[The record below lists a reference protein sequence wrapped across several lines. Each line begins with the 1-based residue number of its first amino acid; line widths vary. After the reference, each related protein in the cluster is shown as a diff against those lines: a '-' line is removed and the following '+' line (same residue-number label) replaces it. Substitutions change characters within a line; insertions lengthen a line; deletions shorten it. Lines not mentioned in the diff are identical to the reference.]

1 MDIQAALYA
10 RVSSEQQASAHTV
23 ASQVA
28 ALRERIAA
36 DGLVLPDDRAFVD
49 EGYSGAT
56 LIRPALERL
65 RDAAAAGSVDRLYV
79 HSPDRLARK
88 YAYQALLID
97 ELRRAGVEV
106 VFLNRALGQS
116 PEDDLLLQVQGMV
129 AEYERAKILERS
141 RRGKRHGAH
150 SGVVNVLSGAPYGY
164 QYITKH
170 EGGGRARYE
179 ILLEEARVVR
189 LAFDWVGRERVS
201 IGEVVRR
208 LTQARERTRTGKT
221 VWDRSTVW
229 AMLKNPAYKG
239 LAAFGKTRA
248 TELRPRLRTQRGRP
262 AQPRRAVS
270 PVDVPEGEWI
280 GVPVPALVSEALFA
294 TVQEQLQENRQRA
307 RQGQRGARY
316 LLQGLV
322 CCALCGYAY
331 YGKEISPSAATHHA
345 RHYAYY
351 RCVGSD
357 AYRFG
362 GHRLC
367 HNAQVRT
374 DLVDLAVWAEVR
386 GLLQHPQRLIE
397 EYQRRLQD
405 PGQDAQRTD
414 LLTTEAQARKL
425 RQGIGRLIDSY
436 AEGLIEKGEFEPR
449 VARLKE
455 RVTVLETEA
464 KDLADK
470 ASTENDLRL
479 IIGHLDDFAATMAD
493 NLDHLDW
500 EAQRG
505 IIRTVVK
512 RVEIDHS
519 QVNVVFRIGPGPL
532 ISAPDPTILQ
542 HCGRGVRAT
551 LRCTRFQPP
560 RPSAHPSKHRPRI
573 HCVYTART
581 VREGLCATVACRG
594 NAPARGRH
602 QTGATPSRVCGPRLR
617 RGRQWPKRCGRTS
630 IATGTGFLAACLQTS
645 WGRSDSRQ
653 RRQCGPTYDEWRGEE
668 GAPLAGPWATPV
680 CGQTDGMRRH
690 GQARRV
696 SRHPSRQ
703 EMGRHCPR
711 PCDPPRCS
719 RRAPWGSVGS
729 C

>member
-36 DGLVLPDDRAFVD
+36 DGLVLRNDLAFVD

-65 RDAAAAGSVDRLYV
+65 RDAAAAGGVDRLYV

-97 ELRRAGVEV
+97 ELRRAGVAV

-116 PEDDLLLQVQGMV
+116 PED
-129 AEYERAKILERS
+129 
-141 RRGKRHGAH
+141 
-150 SGVVNVLSGAPYGY
+150 
-164 QYITKH
+164 
-170 EGGGRARYE
+170 
-179 ILLEEARVVR
+179 
-189 LAFDWVGRERVS
+189 
-201 IGEVVRR
+201 
-208 LTQARERTRTGKT
+208 
-221 VWDRSTVW
+221 
-229 AMLKNPAYKG
+229 
-239 LAAFGKTRA
+239 
-248 TELRPRLRTQRGRP
+248 
-262 AQPRRAVS
+262 
-270 PVDVPEGEWI
+270 EWI

-316 LLQGLV
+316 LLQGWV

-331 YGKEISPSAATHHA
+331 DGKEISPSAAKHHA

-374 DLVDLAVWAEVR
+374 DLVDLAVWAEVWT
-386 GLLQHPQRLIE
+386 LLAQPARLRE
-397 EYQRRLQD
+397 EYQRRLHD
-405 PGQDAQRTD
+405 AGQETHRAALT
-414 LLTTEAQARKL
+414 TTEAQIRKL

-455 RVTVLETEA
+455 RVMVLETEA

-470 ASTENDLRL
+470 ASSESDLRL
-479 IIGHLDDFAATMAD
+479 IIGHLD
-493 NLDHLDW
+493 W
-500 EAQRG
+500 ETQRG
-505 IIRTVVK
+505 IIRTLVK

-532 ISAPDPTILQ
+532 ISGPDPTSLQ
-542 HCGRGVRAT
+542 HCGRGEQSPVGEHCAAQDGRSPWRH
-551 LRCTRFQPP
+551 LRQ
-560 RPSAHPSKHRPRI
+560 
-573 HCVYTART
+573 
-581 VREGLCATVACRG
+581 EE
-594 NAPARGRH
+594 
-602 QTGATPSRVCGPRLR
+602 GPRTGHPGSPRGGALR
-617 RGRQWPKRCGRTS
+617 G
-630 IATGTGFLAACLQTS
+630 
-645 WGRSDSRQ
+645 
-653 RRQCGPTYDEWRGEE
+653 
-668 GAPLAGPWATPV
+668 
-680 CGQTDGMRRH
+680 
-690 GQARRV
+690 
-696 SRHPSRQ
+696 
-703 EMGRHCPR
+703 
-711 PCDPPRCS
+711 
-719 RRAPWGSVGS
+719 
-729 C
+729 

>member
-10 RVSSEQQASAHTV
+10 RVSSEQQATAHTV

-28 ALRERIAA
+28 ALRERIAV
-36 DGLVLPDDRAFVD
+36 DGLVLPDDLAFVD

-65 RDAAAAGSVDRLYV
+65 RDAAAAGDVDRLYV

-150 SGVVNVLSGAPYGY
+150 DGVVNVLSGAPYGY
-164 QYITKH
+164 QYMTKH

-179 ILLEEARVVR
+179 IVLEEARVVR
-189 LAFDWVGRERVS
+189 QAFDGVGRERVS

-208 LTQARERTRTGKT
+208 FTQAGEHTRTGKT

-270 PVDVPEGEWI
+270 SVDVPADAWI

-294 TVQEQLQENRQRA
+294 TVQEQLVENRQRA

-331 YGKEISPSAATHHA
+331 YGKEISPSAAKHHE

-357 AYRFG
+357 GYRFG
-362 GHRLC
+362 GQRLC
-367 HNAQVRT
+367 HNKQIRT

-386 GLLQHPQRLIE
+386 GLLEHPQRLIE
-397 EYQRRLQD
+397 EYQRRLHD
-405 PGQDAQRTD
+405 PGRETD
-414 LLTTEAQARKL
+414 RADLTATETQIRKL

-449 VARLKE
+449 VAHLKE
-455 RVTVLETEA
+455 RVVALDTQA
-464 KDLADK
+464 KDLAEK
-470 ASTENDLRL
+470 ASTESDLRL

-505 IIRTVVK
+505 IIRTLVK

-532 ISAPDPTILQ
+532 ISDPDPTSLQ
-542 HCGRGVRAT
+542 HCRRGVQSPVGEHCAARDGRSPWRH
-551 LRCTRFQPP
+551 LRQ
-560 RPSAHPSKHRPRI
+560 
-573 HCVYTART
+573 
-581 VREGLCATVACRG
+581 EE
-594 NAPARGRH
+594 
-602 QTGATPSRVCGPRLR
+602 GPRTGYPGSPRGGALR
-617 RGRQWPKRCGRTS
+617 G
-630 IATGTGFLAACLQTS
+630 
-645 WGRSDSRQ
+645 
-653 RRQCGPTYDEWRGEE
+653 
-668 GAPLAGPWATPV
+668 
-680 CGQTDGMRRH
+680 
-690 GQARRV
+690 
-696 SRHPSRQ
+696 
-703 EMGRHCPR
+703 
-711 PCDPPRCS
+711 
-719 RRAPWGSVGS
+719 
-729 C
+729 